1 MNPEKPGTA
10 LFIVVVVA
18 LVCSVLVSA
27 ATVGLRP
34 IQERNALIER
44 SRNIVALSG
53 LVDTGQRLSGEEVL
67 AALQQMDARVLNID
81 TGEFDDSIDPEE
93 FEPRSAVLDDE
104 LGIAI
109 PPDEDLARLG
119 RRSRFEI
126 VYLAYDGDEIQRVIL
141 PIVGQGMWST
151 LYGYIALESDYSTIA
166 AATFYEQA
174 ETAGIGD
181 RIADPD
187 WLAIWQ
193 GRGLFGADGSYRFRI
208 ASGPVDPESAAAAHE
223 VDGISG
229 ATVTGTAVSRLVEYW
244 FGPHGYAPFLE
255 KLRNETPPRLA
266 VAQARIAQ

>member
-1 MNPEKPGTA
+1 MNTDKPGTA
-10 LFIVVVVA
+10 LLIVVLVA

-27 ATVGLRP
+27 STVGLRP

-53 LVDTGQRLSGEEVL
+53 LVEPGQSLSGEEVL
-67 AALQQMDARVLNID
+67 AALQQMDARVINID
-81 TGEFDDSIDPEE
+81 TGEFDDAIDPDE
-93 FEPRSAVLDDE
+93 FQPRAAVLDPE
-104 LGIAI
+104 LGTAI
-109 PPDEDLARLG
+109 PADLDLAQLG

-126 VYLAYDGDEIQRVIL
+126 VYLAYDRGEIARVIL

-151 LYGYIALESDYSTIA
+151 LYGYIALESDLSTIA

-187 WLAIWQ
+187 WLAGWE
-193 GRGLFGADGSYRFRI
+193 GRALYAADGSYRFRI
-208 ASGPVDPESAAAAHE
+208 APGPVDPGSAAAAHE

-229 ATVTGTAVSRLVEYW
+229 ASVTATAVSRLVRYW

-255 KLRNETPPRLA
+255 SLRNETPPRLA
-266 VAQARIAQ
+266 ASLRADH

>member
-1 MNPEKPGTA
+1 MNTDKPGTA
-10 LFIVVVVA
+10 LLIVVIVA
-18 LVCSVLVSA
+18 FVCSVLVSV

-53 LVDTGQRLSGEEVL
+53 LVDSGQRLSGEDVL
-67 AALQQMDARVLNID
+67 AALQRMDVRVLNID
-81 TGEFDDSIDPEE
+81 TGEFDDNIDPET
-93 FEPRSAVLDDE
+93 FQPRAAVLDAE
-104 LGIAI
+104 LGAAI
-109 PPDEDLARLG
+109 PAELDLARLG

-126 VYLAYDGDEIQRVIL
+126 VYLVYDGDEIKRVIL

-151 LYGYIALESDYSTIA
+151 MYGFVALENDFSTIA

-181 RIADPD
+181 RVTDPD

-193 GRGLFGADGSYRFRI
+193 GRRLFGADGSFRFRI
-208 ASGPVDPESAAAAHE
+208 APGPIDPGSAAAAHQ

-229 ATVTGTAVSRLVEYW
+229 ASVTGSGVSRLMEYW
-244 FGPHGYAPFLE
+244 FGPHGFGPFLKNLE
-255 KLRNETPPRLA
+255 A
-266 VAQARIAQ
+266 GSAGS